1 MARGKKVV
9 QPKSKAPNIAVLE
22 TVFAGLGAILAAGTL
37 GIILWKG
44 LAGSDGSPAVEARVT
59 RVEAQGGG
67 HLAEIEVFNGGDV
80 AAAGLEVE
88 GTLERDGETVETAAT
103 TFDYVPSQSRR
114 RGGLYFT
121 EDPKTGTLKVAP
133 KSYVMP

>member
-1 MARGKKVV
+1 MG
-9 QPKSKAPNIAVLE
+9 
-22 TVFAGLGAILAAGTL
+22 
-37 GIILWKG
+37 
-44 LAGSDGSPAVEARVT
+44 VEV
-59 RVEAQGGG
+59 QGGV

-88 GTLERDGETVETAAT
+88 GTLERDGETVETATT
-103 TFDYVPSQSRR
+103 TFDYLPSQSRR

-121 EDPKTGTLKVAP
+121 EDPKTATLKVAP